1 MRPYKN
7 VLNMCDHIR
16 KAQKSAIVVNEKRTR
31 KVLAEPNVLTKEYI
45 NHVYQ
50 LKVYKVYIY
59 IYILY

>member
-1 MRPYKN
+1 
-7 VLNMCDHIR
+7 MCDHIR

-31 KVLAEPNVLTKEYI
+31 KVLAEPNVLAKEYI

-59 IYILY
+59 IYYTRY